1 MLLTGCL
8 NIERQVT
15 SIIGKFTISPKGT
28 RTMMRAKI
36 ATCALLLAC
45 SLQVN
50 AASLPDQG
58 STMSRVE
65 QNFGSPLKKSGPVGS
80 PPISRWEYDSF
91 VVVFERNRVVH
102 SFNVTGGRANS
113 APTPAPSSAPAAAET
128 VAPAATPAPA
138 PRSEPAPTAPAATNG
153 VDAAEQARR
162 QAERDA
168 MRKARE
174 QADADARARADAAAR
189 EQAAEA
195 ARIRTEAEAAADA
208 AKQRAQD
215 AAVQS
220 TAPAGAPAEAA
231 PKSPSGF
238 TFDPVTGRVILK

>member
-58 STMSRVE
+58 STMSTVE

-80 PPISRWEYDSF
+80 PPISRWEYDTF

-102 SFNVTGGRANS
+102 SFNVTGGRADS

-174 QADADARARADAAAR
+174 QA
-189 EQAAEA
+189 AEA

>member
-8 NIERQVT
+8 NIKRQVT

-162 QAERDA
+162 QVERDA
-168 MRKARE
+168 MRK
-174 QADADARARADAAAR
+174 AR